1 MEQKKLPQESWK
13 RQMVPNGQ
21 NIYLRQTG
29 GLTLDKNLFHRPM
42 YMDLV
47 EVLDIIRVVLQE
59 RYQAEIEY
67 FRTLESGT
75 VEEYVVIEKKGVRK
89 DLLFRVWP
97 VLYGHHKRLDYKIY
111 DQGQKMSELIM
122 YYLGIYAK
130 TNNAIL
136 ALKK

>member
-1 MEQKKLPQESWK
+1 
-13 RQMVPNGQ
+13 MVPNGQ

-47 EVLDIIRVVLQE
+47 EVLDIIRIVLQE

-89 DLLFRVWP
+89 DLLFRAWP
-97 VLYGHHKRLDYKIY
+97 VLYSHHKRLDYKIY
-111 DQGQKMSELIM
+111 DQGQRMSELIM
-122 YYLGIYAK
+122 YYLGICAK
-130 TNNAIL
+130 ANNAKLVI
-136 ALKK
+136 KK

>member
-1 MEQKKLPQESWK
+1 MEKKKLPQESWK

-29 GLTLDKNLFHRPM
+29 GLTLDKNLFDRPM

-136 ALKK
+136 VLKK